1 MYESVKM
8 HWGKGLLHGNVYG
21 YKGGKKRNYV
31 VKGECLEVEGSEGS
45 FGNMDK
51 SDVQEG
57 GRYVACIEM
66 REEEEMERN
75 DSIQKL
81 E

>member
-51 SDVQEG
+51 SDV
-57 GRYVACIEM
+57 
-66 REEEEMERN
+66 
-75 DSIQKL
+75 
-81 E
+81 